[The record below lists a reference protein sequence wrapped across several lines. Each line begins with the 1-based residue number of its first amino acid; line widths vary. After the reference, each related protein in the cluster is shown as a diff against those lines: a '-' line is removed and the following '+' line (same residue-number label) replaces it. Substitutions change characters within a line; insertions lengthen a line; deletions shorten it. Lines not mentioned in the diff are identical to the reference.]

1 MNDAHARTE
10 GGSGVDSKLKTVR
23 PGQKIA
29 FPFGWFSS
37 VRGAPFCR
45 LFGKLIAEGMP
56 NANGKLEGTFM
67 DLKKNLNNHSG
78 MNEENRKRF
87 IFICVFSWH

>member
-10 GGSGVDSKLKTVR
+10 GGSGVDSKLKVVR

-29 FPFGWFSS
+29 FPFGLFSS

-45 LFGKLIAEGMP
+45 LFGKLIAEGKSAVSDDVSWKRWPESADEPQISMP
-56 NANGKLEGTFM
+56 
-67 DLKKNLNNHSG
+67 
-78 MNEENRKRF
+78 
-87 IFICVFSWH
+87 